1 MSSTNRQRKERDM
14 PDSVTWITEQD
25 VVSLVSLDDAI
36 PALERGLRALGE
48 GKAFNVPKALGS
60 FGDGSSMHSLGS
72 GAPDLGYVGYK
83 NWVHTKRGATALYS
97 MFNAADGSL
106 AAVIEA
112 AALGQ
117 LRTSAMTGVGT
128 RWMADPHA
136 DEMALIGTGLQSIT
150 QVAAVNAVRPLRRVR
165 VWSPTA
171 EKRRAFVAQLA
182 GQFPF
187 TVSEAPTLEAAVEGA
202 PIVTL
207 VTRAKEPFLHASMLT
222 RGAHLNAVGA
232 ILPANAEFH
241 QDVFERASWMAVD
254 DIPNLQRGSREF
266 IERAGS
272 GGDWTAVQPIA
283 EVIAQGRKRPAG
295 CDVTLFKSM
304 GMGLSDLSVAL
315 MALERARAQ
324 GVGRS
329 IPHPARATPRWKS
342 AAAQAPEEAT
352 HE

>member
-1 MSSTNRQRKERDM
+1 MAD
-14 PDSVTWITEQD
+14 PLIWLTEQD
-25 VVSLVSLDDAI
+25 VVSLVTLDDAI

-48 GKAFNVPKALGS
+48 GKAFNVPKALGG

-72 GAPDLGYVGYK
+72 GAPELGYVGYK
-83 NWVHTKRGATALYS
+83 NWLHTKRGATAIYS

-106 AAVIEA
+106 AAMIEA
-112 AALGQ
+112 GALGQ

-128 RWMADPHA
+128 QWMADPQA
-136 DEMALIGTGLQSIT
+136 DEMALIGTGAQAIT

-171 EKRRAFVAQLA
+171 DKRRAFVAQVA
-182 GQFPF
+182 RQFPF
-187 TVSEAPTLEAAVEGA
+187 AVTEAPTLEAAVDGA

-207 VTRAKEPFLHASMLT
+207 VTRAKEPFLSARMLA

-241 QDVFERASWMAVD
+241 QDVFERVSWIAVD

-266 IERAGS
+266 MERFGKS
-272 GGDWTAVQPIA
+272 NDWSAVQPIGD
-283 EVIAQGRKRPAG
+283 VIAQGRKRPAG
-295 CDVTLFKSM
+295 CDVTLFKAM

-324 GVGRS
+324 GTGRS
-329 IPHPARATPRWKS
+329 IPHPVRAVPRWKS
-342 AAAQAPEEAT
+342 APAPAQEEAT

>member
-1 MSSTNRQRKERDM
+1 M
-14 PDSVTWITEQD
+14 PQPLTWITEQD

-36 PALERGLRALGE
+36 PALERGLGALGD
-48 GKAFNVPKALGS
+48 GKAFNVPKALG
-60 FGDGSSMHSLGS
+60 GYADGSSMHALGS
-72 GAPDLGYVGYK
+72 GAPDLGYVGFK
-83 NWVHTKRGATALYS
+83 NWVHTQRGATAIYVL
-97 MFNAADGSL
+97 FNAGDGSV

-117 LRTSAMTGVGT
+117 LRTAAMTGVGT
-128 RWMADPHA
+128 RWLARKDAD
-136 DEMALIGTGLQSIT
+136 DMALIGTGMQSVT

-171 EKRRAFVAQLA
+171 EKRRAFAADLGRRFAFEV
-182 GQFPF
+182 
-187 TVSEAPTLEAAVEGA
+187 VEAPSVDAATDGA
-202 PIVTL
+202 SIVTL
-207 VTRAKEPFLHASMLT
+207 VTRAREPFLSGAMLA

-241 QDVFERASWMAVD
+241 QDVFARVGIIGVD
-254 DIPNLQRGSREF
+254 DVTNVQRASREF
-266 IERAGS
+266 IERFGPAS
-272 GGDWTAVQPIA
+272 SDWSAVRPIA
-283 EVIAQGRKRPAG
+283 DLVSRRQERPAG
-295 CDVTLFKSM
+295 CDVSLFKAM

-329 IPHPARATPRWKS
+329 IPHPARAMPRWN
-342 AAAQAPEEAT
+342 AAAAAAPQEAT

>member
-1 MSSTNRQRKERDM
+1 M
-14 PDSVTWITEQD
+14 PEPLIWLTEQQ

-36 PALERGLRALGE
+36 PALERGLRSLGE
-48 GKAFNVPKALGS
+48 GVAFNVPKALGA

-83 NWVHTKRGATALYS
+83 TWVHTKRGATALYTL
-97 MFNAADGSL
+97 FNAADGSV
-106 AAVIEA
+106 AAVMEA

-128 RWMADPHA
+128 RWLADPRA
-136 DEMALIGTGLQSIT
+136 DDMALIGTGMQAIT

-171 EKRRAFVAQLA
+171 EKRRAFSAELA
-182 GQFPF
+182 RQFAF
-187 TVSEAPTLEAAVEGA
+187 DVVEAPSLEAATRDA
-202 PIVTL
+202 SLVTV
-207 VTRAKEPFLHASMLT
+207 VTRAKEPFLSARMLAPGT
-222 RGAHLNAVGA
+222 HLNAVGA

-241 QDVFERASWMAVD
+241 QDVFERVGFIAVD
-254 DIPNLQRGSREF
+254 DVTGVQRASREF
-266 IERAGS
+266 VERFGAA
-272 GGDWTAVQPIA
+272 GDWSTVRPISD
-283 EVIAQGRKRPAG
+283 VIAGKARRAPD

-315 MALERARAQ
+315 MALDRARAQ
-324 GVGRS
+324 DIGRS
-329 IPHPARATPRWKS
+329 IPHPTRAVPRWNNATAATP
-342 AAAQAPEEAT
+342 QEAT